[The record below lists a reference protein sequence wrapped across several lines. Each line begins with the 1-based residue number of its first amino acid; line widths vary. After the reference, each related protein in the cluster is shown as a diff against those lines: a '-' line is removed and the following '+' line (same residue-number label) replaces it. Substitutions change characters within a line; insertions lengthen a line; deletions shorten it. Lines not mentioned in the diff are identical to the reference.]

1 MFTLAAALNHP
12 QRLALAGEIHARPFM
27 VIEAPARVSHLA
39 LHCPDDPTAHER
51 LLKALCSRFAVAAP
65 GPGAQHFFHDF
76 GHFRVKWERH
86 SEFSTWSFIEP
97 GVNASDF
104 TLTAIRHI
112 PADWL
117 ELLRGTVIVAAHV
130 LAEQG
135 PPLSIADA
143 RLKSLFPIPPLVGS
157 QVLGDGEIWTDFQVG
172 PDGFSK
178 FLVRDVGLRESQ
190 MGRLVQRI
198 CEIENYLMMA
208 LLALP
213 LARDGAQLLDT
224 VEEELTEFGT
234 RMGRLD
240 IDDNGE
246 GSLHA
251 ISGLDARLRA
261 MSFRTGYRFSAARA
275 YYRIVV
281 ARIGELRERRIEG
294 VPTVGEFME
303 RRLAPAMET
312 CTSVAARQ
320 EALAA
325 QLNRSNDMLR
335 TRVNLAQERQTQ
347 SVLDSMSRSAS
358 RQLRLQQAVEGLSV
372 VAISYYGV
380 GLAGYALKALKG
392 AGIDLPVDLLSGM
405 SLPLI
410 AGTVWLVTHRLH
422 RKLIWACK
430 NFCVN
435 GHMAGNCRAPRSD
448 DGRRKESST
457 RGVVGQPAG

>member
-1 MFTLAAALNHP
+1 MLTLAGALNHP

-27 VIEAPARVSHLA
+27 VIEAPASISHLA

-51 LLKALCSRFAVAAP
+51 LLEALCARFAVAAP
-65 GPGAQHFFHDF
+65 ASGAQHFVHDF

-86 SEFSTWSFIEP
+86 SEFSTWTFIEP
-97 GVNASDF
+97 GVEAGDF
-104 TLTAIRHI
+104 TRTAIRHV

-117 ELLRGTVIVAAHV
+117 ELLRGTVIVAAHI

-135 PPLSIADA
+135 RPLSIAGA
-143 RLKSLFPIPPLVGS
+143 RLKSLFPVPPLVGS

-190 MGRLVQRI
+190 MGRLLQRI

-213 LARDGAQLLDT
+213 LARDGAQLLDA
-224 VEEELTEFGT
+224 VEEELTELGT
-234 RMGRLD
+234 RMSRLD
-240 IDDNGE
+240 VDGDAE
-246 GSLHA
+246 GLLHA
-251 ISGLDARLRA
+251 ISGLDGRLRA
-261 MSFRTGYRFSAARA
+261 MSFRTGYRFSAAQA
-275 YYRIVV
+275 YYRIVG

-325 QLNRSNDMLR
+325 LLNRSNDMLR

-347 SVLDSMSRSAS
+347 SVLDSLNRSTN

-392 AGIDLPVDLLSGM
+392 AGLALPVDLLSGL

-410 AGTVWLVTHRLH
+410 AGAVWLGTRRLH
-422 RKLIWACK
+422 HQL
-430 NFCVN
+430 
-435 GHMAGNCRAPRSD
+435 
-448 DGRRKESST
+448 
-457 RGVVGQPAG
+457 